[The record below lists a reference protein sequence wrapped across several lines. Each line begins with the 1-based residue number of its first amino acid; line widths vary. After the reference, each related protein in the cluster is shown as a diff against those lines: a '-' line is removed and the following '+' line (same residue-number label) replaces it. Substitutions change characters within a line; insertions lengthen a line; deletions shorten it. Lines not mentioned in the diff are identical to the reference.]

1 MAKNSIR
8 DYSAT
13 AASNTDIGG
22 IAIQGTNVVSNF
34 DNAFREL
41 MAQLA
46 DMNGGVDAIDDTMTW
61 CDPTDATKKF
71 RFDGVGITTATTRT
85 ITMPNASGTMALLNQ
100 AQSWT
105 AAQTFTSSVG
115 VTISSINPTIN
126 LTDTDTGGDCV
137 ITANNTTGSLTISAD
152 SGNEVAA
159 SVISFSVDGTQRGYF
174 DSSSN
179 FYSLGGMVISSA
191 TPMLTFTDTD
201 TGADAVITSNS
212 AAGSIIIHA
221 DINNEAASSAVGFA
235 VDGAIKAT
243 IDSNGDFNVATWS
256 ASGATVGMTYDAS
269 EGISR
274 SSQNASTA
282 KYHFAFYN
290 TNGLVGGITT
300 SGSATSFST
309 SSDYRR
315 KPVREELVGFW
326 PRIKATIPR
335 RFQWD
340 NGAWDTGFI
349 AHEFAVAYPSSV
361 FGEKDAVDEQGN
373 PIYQSMQAS
382 SSQVIADMM
391 AALQDLEARIS
402 ILEGKQ

>member
-85 ITMPNASGTMALLNQ
+85 ITMPNASGTMALLGT
-100 AQSWT
+100 AQTWT
-105 AAQTFTSSVG
+105 ATQTF
-115 VTISSINPTIN
+115 PTIAISGAAPGISF
-126 LTDTDTGGDCV
+126 TDTDSNADSA
-137 ITANNTTGSLTISAD
+137 ISANSTNGSLVISAD
-152 SGNEVAA
+152 ANNEAA
-159 SVISFSVDGTQRGYF
+159 SSIISFSVDGVARATF
-174 DSSSN
+174 DSAGALN
-179 FYSLGGMVISSA
+179 CFGTVVVSSA
-191 TPMLTFTDTD
+191 TPTITLTDTD
-201 TGADAVITSNS
+201 TNADCTISGSSANGSLTLAADA
-212 AAGSIIIHA
+212 
-221 DINNEAASSAVGFA
+221 NNEVASSAIVFT
-235 VDGAIKAT
+235 VDGTTRAT
-243 IDSNGDFNVATWS
+243 LDSSGDWLIGTWS
-256 ASGATVGMTYDAS
+256 STGASIGTAYDVS
-269 EGISR
+269 EGICR
-274 SSQNASTA
+274 SSQNVATV
-282 KYHFAFYN
+282 KYHHAFYN

-300 SGSATSFST
+300 TGSATTFST

-315 KPVREELVGFW
+315 KPVREALTGYW
-326 PRIKATIPR
+326 KRIKATIPR

-340 NGAWDTGFI
+340 SGEWDTGFI
-349 AHEFAVAYPSSV
+349 AHEFAVAYPAAV
-361 FGEKDAVDEQGN
+361 IGEKDAVDSDGN
-373 PIYQSMQAS
+373 PVFQSMQAS

-391 AALQDLEARIS
+391 AALQDLEIRLS
-402 ILEGKQ
+402 SLEGK